1 MININEVLETNK
13 MIKEENLD
21 VRTITLGISLMD
33 CIDTDLETLKKNIY
47 NKITTVAKD
56 LVKTG
61 KEIEA
66 QYGIPIVNKRISV
79 TPIAL
84 IGGSACKTPDDYV
97 EIAKVLDSALVSK
110 GITKSDDLLMH
121 AIPKALAET
130 ERVCSSINVGS
141 TKTGI
146 DMDAVKL
153 MGEII
158 KETAELTKE
167 NDSLGCAK
175 LVVFCNAPDD
185 NPFMAGAFH

>member
-13 MIKEENLD
+13 MIEEENLD

-97 EIAKVLDSALVSK
+97 EIAKVLDQAAKEVGVNFLGGFSALVSK
-110 GITKSDDLLMH
+110 GITKSP
-121 AIPKALAET
+121 I
-130 ERVCSSINVGS
+130 S
-141 TKTGI
+141 
-146 DMDAVKL
+146 
-153 MGEII
+153 
-158 KETAELTKE
+158 
-167 NDSLGCAK
+167 
-175 LVVFCNAPDD
+175 
-185 NPFMAGAFH
+185 

>member
-13 MIKEENLD
+13 MIEEENLD

-97 EIAKVLDSALVSK
+97 EIAKVLDQAAKEVGVNFLGGFSALVSK

-121 AIPKALAET
+121 AIPKALR
-130 ERVCSSINVGS
+130 RVTSSSI
-141 TKTGI
+141 
-146 DMDAVKL
+146 AP
-153 MGEII
+153 II
-158 KETAELTKE
+158 PIVIQYL
-167 NDSLGCAK
+167 LI
-175 LVVFCNAPDD
+175 LQ
-185 NPFMAGAFH
+185 

>member
-13 MIKEENLD
+13 MIEEENLD

-97 EIAKVLDSALVSK
+97 EIAKVLDQAAKEVGVNFLGGFSALVSK
-110 GITKSDDLLMH
+110 GIT
-121 AIPKALAET
+121 
-130 ERVCSSINVGS
+130 G
-141 TKTGI
+141 
-146 DMDAVKL
+146 
-153 MGEII
+153 
-158 KETAELTKE
+158 
-167 NDSLGCAK
+167 
-175 LVVFCNAPDD
+175 
-185 NPFMAGAFH
+185 